1 MEQQDDRIQ
10 ALEEKTLTLEQKNQE
25 IESNL
30 ETLVTGLESLK
41 SDLKQDVSN
50 TSVNDD
56 VDSGQHEDTEIV
68 EEFVQSIEAGDP
80 SHPELF
86 QRILDDV
93 ETKLYED
100 NKVIIDASY
109 IVEEDEWN
117 AENIKAAKLMVDT
130 EPFEGCYWVESLGKY
145 AYLEVI

>member
-41 SDLKQDVSN
+41 SDLKQDMSD
-50 TSVNDD
+50 SEQCEDD
-56 VDSGQHEDTEIV
+56 ETV
-68 EEFVQSIEAGDP
+68 EEFVQSIEAGEP

-117 AENIKAAKLMVDT
+117 VENIKAAKLMVDT

-145 AYLEVI
+145 AHLEVI